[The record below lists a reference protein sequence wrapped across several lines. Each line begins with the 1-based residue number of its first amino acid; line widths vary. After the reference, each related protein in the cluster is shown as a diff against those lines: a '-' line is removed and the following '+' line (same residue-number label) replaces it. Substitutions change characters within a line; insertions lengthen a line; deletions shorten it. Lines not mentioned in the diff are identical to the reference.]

1 MKTTKTLTRLLA
13 GAALAAAA
21 MTAAA
26 APANAGVSVGIGIG
40 VPGPA
45 PVYHP
50 YPGGRWCYWH
60 PRACHGPYYGPA
72 FVPVVGTF
80 YGGRGWWDGH
90 AWYHHRYWGGGHWR
104 YR

>member
-1 MKTTKTLTRLLA
+1 MKLTKTLPRLLA
-13 GAALAAAA
+13 GAALTAAA
-21 MTAAA
+21 MTAVA

-50 YPGGRWCYWH
+50 GSRWCYWH
-60 PRACHGPYYGPA
+60 PRACGYYGPPPAPAA
-72 FVPVVGTF
+72 FVVGNF
-80 YGGRGWWDGH
+80 YAGRGWWDGH
-90 AWYHHRYWGGGHWR
+90 AWWHHRYWGGGHWR

>member
-1 MKTTKTLTRLLA
+1 MTTKTFTK
-13 GAALAAAA
+13 LAAVAA
-21 MTAAA
+21 VAAASMTALA
-26 APANAGVSVGIGIG
+26 APANAGIAVGIGIG

-60 PRACHGPYYGPA
+60 PGACGYYGPA
-72 FVPVVGTF
+72 PVFVAGTF
-80 YGGRGWWDGH
+80 YPGRGWWDGRG
-90 AWYHHRYWGGGHWR
+90 WYHDRFWWHGGWR